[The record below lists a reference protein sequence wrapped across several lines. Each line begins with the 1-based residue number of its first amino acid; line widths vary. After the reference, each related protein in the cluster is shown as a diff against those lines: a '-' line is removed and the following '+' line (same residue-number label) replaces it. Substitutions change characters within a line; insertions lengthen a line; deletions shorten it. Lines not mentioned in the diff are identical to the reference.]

1 MLGWPA
7 AVRSLLAALAW
18 RVGLLPEADLPSGWT
33 APAPALASHAVVAVV
48 AVVLLA
54 LPWPALGVRITV
66 IVLAYHL
73 GMFLVGRTVWGQGW
87 GRAWLVLAPLSVLM
101 VAPDWF
107 LSAELGTL
115 SFPDTGAPFIGTV
128 PVFMAGMW
136 VMALFPLVLVAG
148 WLEGRF
154 GSRAGLTGSA
164 IAGGL
169 LFWAA
174 ERLAPLVPLWEPTQT
189 DTVGGIAAYVLPAE
203 VMLSAAGWLLVRDSL
218 WRSRPVAA
226 VGVLALPVAYTGVL
240 VLGWQF
246 IS

>member
-1 MLGWPA
+1 MT
-7 AVRSLLAALAW
+7 

-33 APAPALASHAVVAVV
+33 APAPALAFHVVVAVV
-48 AVVLLA
+48 AVVVLA

-73 GMFLVGRTVWGQGW
+73 GMLLVGRTVWGQGW

-148 WLEGRF
+148 RLEGRF
-154 GSRAGLTGSA
+154 GARAGLAGSA

-189 DTVGGIAAYVLPAE
+189 ETVGGIAAYVLPAE

-218 WRSRPVAA
+218 WRSRPVTA
-226 VGVLALPVAYTGVL
+226 VGVLALPVAYTGAL